1 MGRFEQPT
9 PSSATPTG
17 GQRLLE
23 RIRSLLAGRLFA
35 DLERGSLTVIL
46 PNGHSLRH
54 AGKLPGKDGYMIMH
68 RWRVVRRCLLRG
80 DLGFAESYLDGDWET
95 PDLYALISLFAANN
109 PTMARKIQGVRWAR
123 WVSQL
128 QHALRSN
135 SRSGSRRNIL
145 AHYDLGNAFYRL
157 WLDESMMYSS
167 AIFEEGDTLTQ
178 AQQRKLARIGQLL
191 DPQSS
196 DRVLEIGC
204 GWGALAC
211 HLAGTTGLAR
221 LEGITLSPSQ
231 LEEANRRI
239 TDAGLADRVSM
250 CIQDYRDTT
259 GTFDRIVSVEM
270 IEAVGEKYMSTY
282 FETIAARLAKGGT
295 AVIQAITIAEDRF
308 DIYSDDT
315 DFIQQYIFPGG
326 FLPSR
331 SFMWQTIEKAG
342 LEIVADETFGLSY
355 TKTLL
360 AWRERFSQ
368 NWPAIQVLGFDT
380 RFHRLWDYYLCYC
393 AAGFSEGAISVG
405 LYTIR
410 HKSI

>member
-9 PSSATPTG
+9 PSDIRPTSG
-17 GQRLLE
+17 SG
-23 RIRSLLAGRLFA
+23 IFGRLREFLPDWLFA
-35 DLERGSLTVIL
+35 NLERGRLTVIL
-46 PNGHSLRH
+46 PNGSSVQHI
-54 AGKLPGKDGYMIMH
+54 GKLPGPEGYMIIH
-68 RWRVVRRCLLRG
+68 HWRVLRRCLLRG
-80 DLGFAESYLDGDWET
+80 DLGFAESYLDGDWDT

-109 PTMARKIQGVRWAR
+109 ATMAGKIQGVRSAR
-123 WVSQL
+123 WLSQI

-135 SRSGSRRNIL
+135 SRAGSRRNIL

-167 AIFEEGDTLTQ
+167 AIFEGADTLAT

-191 DPQSS
+191 DPQPGN
-196 DRVLEIGC
+196 RVLEIGC

-211 HLAGTTGLAR
+211 HLARTTDLAQ

-231 LEEANRRI
+231 LEEAKRRI
-239 TDAGLADRVSM
+239 AAAGFGDRLAMR
-250 CIQDYRDTT
+250 IEDYRDTV
-259 GTFDRIVSVEM
+259 GTYDRIVSVEM
-270 IEAVGEKYMSTY
+270 IEAVGEKYLPTY
-282 FETIAARLAKGGT
+282 FDTIAARLRKGGT
-295 AVIQAITIAEDRF
+295 AVIQAITISEDRF
-308 DIYSDDT
+308 QIYSDDT

-331 SFMWQTIEKAG
+331 SFMRQTVEKAG

-360 AWRERFSQ
+360 AWREQFSQ
-368 NWPAIQVLGFDT
+368 NWPAIAALGFDA

-393 AAGFSEGAISVG
+393 AAGFSEKAIDVG

-410 HKSI
+410 HKAA